1 MNWQTEAKRL
11 LRIELVRKNISYKVL
26 AGLLEKAGTV
36 ESERSIQGKLARG
49 TFSFAFF
56 LQCMKVIGTTKIDL
70 EQ

>member
-1 MNWQTEAKRL
+1 MNWHTEAKRL

-26 AGLLEKAGTV
+26 AGLLEKAGAT
-36 ESERSIQGKLARG
+36 ETERSIQGKLARG

-56 LQCMKVIGTTKIDL
+56 IQCMRAIGTTKINL